1 MSPTQSERSQKNA
14 LTHNYH
20 VTYHEQTP
28 SPLGGEGRGEGA
40 EEEERGQTDSPISRS
55 HPARPSP
62 LLENNSHKQLDNHQH
77 PL

>member
-1 MSPTQSERSQKNA
+1 MPPTQSERSQNNA

-40 EEEERGQTDSPISRS
+40 EEEERGQTDPLGLRP
-55 HPARPSP
+55 HPARLSQ
-62 LLENNSHKQLDNHQH
+62 LLENNFHKQLDNHQH